1 MSQTK
6 QSSGLP
12 YPVKLIVG
20 LGLMAGGFWAS
31 ETKPAFLSFQEKLAE
46 QGIPLD
52 LGITVAVIGVFMI
65 LFPVINIFYLKP
77 LVEAIGSRNSEL
89 EATFT
94 EAENLKAEMAKMRS
108 EYEARLVQTEA
119 DARAKIEANIK
130 EAQNLRQTLLAE
142 ATEKADAKLKEA
154 DREIEAQ
161 KAQVMVQ
168 LRTSVVD
175 LSLQAAEKVIGANMD
190 SERNR
195 KMVAD
200 FIANAEVK
208 A

>member
-1 MSQTK
+1 MFVI
-6 QSSGLP
+6 GA
-12 YPVKLIVG
+12 
-20 LGLMAGGFWAS
+20 GLMAGGFWAS
-31 ETKPAFLSFQEKLAE
+31 ETKPAFLSFQSKLAE

-65 LFPVINIFYLKP
+65 LFPVINSFYLKP
-77 LVEAIGSRNSEL
+77 LIEAINTRNSEL
-89 EATFT
+89 ESTFT
-94 EAENLKAEMAKMRS
+94 EAENLKSEMAKMRND
-108 EYEARLVQTEA
+108 YEARLAQTEA

-130 EAQNLRQTLLAE
+130 EAQSLRQTLLAE
-142 ATEKADAKLKEA
+142 ATEKADAKIREA
-154 DREIEAQ
+154 DREIQAQ
-161 KAQVMVQ
+161 KDQVMTE

-175 LSLQAAEKVIGANMD
+175 LSLLAAEKVIGENMNND
-190 SERNR
+190 RNR